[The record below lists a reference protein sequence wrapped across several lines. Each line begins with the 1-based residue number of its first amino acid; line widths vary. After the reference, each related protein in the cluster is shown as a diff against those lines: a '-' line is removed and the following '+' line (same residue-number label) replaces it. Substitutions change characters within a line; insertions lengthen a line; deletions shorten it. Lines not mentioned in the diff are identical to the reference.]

1 MGSVTLRP
9 SAAVSSDWTSGTYAD
24 IDEVTAD
31 DDTSY
36 IVAAVTTGATSVS
49 GTKTFIC
56 DIENSSGRSEAITD
70 VTVYVRGKYSEGGN
84 VSVTSHGHWHCGVA
98 SGGTNYFCG
107 TEHHDSSYTDKSYS
121 LGATNPADSQAWA
134 WSDIDALRIAL
145 EAYYVYWTDGA
156 KTYYYCG
163 TRITQAYVVVTYTD
177 FDAPTCSTQ
186 AASSVSYATA
196 TGNGTITHD
205 GNTTPSAWG
214 ICVCLA
220 SHSESPDT
228 SDSVFAGS
236 GAGTEAV
243 FTASITGLSE
253 GTAYHARAY
262 VTNSVGTAYGA
273 TVDFTTGTQGWA
285 NIKNVRM
292 GTGVVIATDVA
303 HICMGT
309 GKIDVADIS
318 DFNGVAV

>member
-1 MGSVTLRP
+1 MGTVTLHP
-9 SAAVSSDWTSGTYAD
+9 DSNISTTGWSGGYTS
-24 IDEVTAD
+24 IDEDTAD
-31 DDTSY
+31 NDTTL
-36 IVAAVTTGATSVS
+36 ISVS
-49 GTKTFIC
+49 TPESVVEASFGL
-56 DIENSSGRSEAITD
+56 ENSSGRSEPITD
-70 VTVYVRGKYSEGGN
+70 VTVYVTGRMQVDNSGGGAQA
-84 VSVTSHGHWHCGVA
+84 HGYYQCGIR

-107 TEHHDSSYTDKSYS
+107 TSHHNESGSYTQYSYS
-121 LGATNPADSQAWA
+121 FGATNPADSAAWA
-134 WSDIDALRIAL
+134 WADIDALGVAIKG
-145 EAYYVYWTDGA
+145 YYGRRYVSKYDYSTC
-156 KTYYYCG
+156 TPY
-163 TRITQAYVVVTYTD
+163 ITQVYVEVTYTD
-177 FDAPTCSTQ
+177 FNAPTCTTE
-186 AASSVSYATA
+186 AVSSVSYTTA

-236 GAGTEAV
+236 GAGTEAA